1 MHLKNMPQK
10 RSVKTNLKKGKLFQ
24 SEIKLLRKDV
34 KPGPEYD
41 DENSA
46 SNNVGTDFTYKYGNF
61 SF

>member
-41 DENSA
+41 DEILVEIMLELISHINMA
-46 SNNVGTDFTYKYGNF
+46 IFP
-61 SF
+61 